1 MVHAIRIHA
10 TGGPEVMKWEEV
22 EVGDPGPGEIRVRQT
37 AAGLNFI
44 DIYLRSGARP
54 VPMPSG
60 MGLEGAGV
68 IEAVGADVDDLAVG
82 DRIAY
87 ADMPMGAY
95 AEARVMPAKIAV
107 KLPDAIDDTTAAA
120 MMLKGMTVQFLIQ
133 RCFPVRRGMTVLWH
147 AAAGGVGLIA
157 CQWLAH
163 LGVTVI
169 GTVGSDEKGELA
181 RAHGAHH
188 IVNYRTENFVE
199 RVRDITDG
207 NGVPVVY
214 DSVGR
219 DTLPDSMKC
228 LHRRGM
234 LVTFGNASGAPDP
247 VDPVQLSAHGSIYLT
262 RPMLFDYTATRGE
275 LLETAN
281 NLFDVVGSGA
291 VKIEVNQTYQLK
303 DAPQAHADL
312 AARRTTGSTVLLP

>member
-1 MVHAIRIHA
+1 MVHAIRMHE

-22 EVGDPGPGEIRVRQT
+22 EVGDPGSGEIRVKQS

-54 VPMPSG
+54 VPLPSG

-68 IEAVGADVDDLAVG
+68 IEAVGAGVDDLAVG

-95 AEARVMPAKIAV
+95 AEERVMPASIAV
-107 KLPDAIDDTTAAA
+107 KVPDAINDQTAAA
-120 MMLKGMTVQFLIQ
+120 MMLKGMTVQFLIR
-133 RCFPVRRGMTVLWH
+133 RCFKVEPGMTVLWH

-169 GTVGSDEKGELA
+169 GTVGNDEKGELA
-181 RAHGAHH
+181 KAHGAHH
-188 IVNYRTENFVE
+188 IINYRNEDFVE
-199 RVRDITDG
+199 RVREITHG
-207 NGVPVVY
+207 AGVPVVY
-214 DSVGR
+214 DSVGK
-219 DTLPDSMKC
+219 DTLPHSMKC
-228 LHRRGM
+228 LQRRGM

-247 VDPVQLSAHGSIYLT
+247 VNPVELSAHGSIFLT
-262 RPMLFDYTATRGE
+262 RPMLFDYTATRPE

-281 NLFDVVGSGA
+281 DLFDVVSSGA
-291 VKIEVNQTYQLK
+291 VKIEVNQTYALK
-303 DAPQAHADL
+303 DATQAHIDL
-312 AARRTTGSTVLLP
+312 VARKTTGSTVLLP